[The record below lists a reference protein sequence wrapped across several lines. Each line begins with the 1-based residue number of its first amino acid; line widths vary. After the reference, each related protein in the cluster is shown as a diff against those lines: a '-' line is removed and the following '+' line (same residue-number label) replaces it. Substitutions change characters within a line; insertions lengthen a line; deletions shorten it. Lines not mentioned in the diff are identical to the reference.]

1 MRVLRIFLIMLAL
14 CSVSVL
20 SISCG
25 SDSDSASETQIATVQ
40 RGDLTVDITAVGNLA
55 FSHTDELV
63 FTIPA
68 TVEEVLVKEGESVE
82 EGQVLVKLDT
92 SDWDEELTALEIDL
106 IQAEIDLENAELAL
120 EEAENPYTSE
130 EINAA
135 RDLVYAAEYD
145 LEYAQWQLSQAYE
158 TGDEALIWQWRL
170 EVYQAE
176 LNLISAEEKLDTML
190 DAPDPLEI
198 DMRELEVELAEWRLE
213 DAREALEEAVD
224 TGPEITAPFDGFIT
238 KVNISDGDEVE
249 KGTVA
254 MVIADPTKFEAELTV
269 SETDIFQIELG
280 GEAQVQ
286 VDTLSTISLPAEVTY
301 ISPTATIQQGVVS
314 YTVKVEIDLLEATIA
329 QEQQGARP
337 EATEDFTPPEGF
349 EIPEGFETPEGFEP
363 PEDFTL
369 PEDFTPPE
377 GFTLPEGQMPT
388 TTLEDFQLREG
399 LTVTVSIIVA
409 ERNDVLLVPN
419 GAIITQGWQTYV
431 QVMLSDG
438 TIEERAVTTGI
449 SNWQYTEITEGL
461 NEGEQVVV
469 QQTSSSATTSQQ
481 GQQGPG
487 TQFFFGR

>member
-1 MRVLRIFLIMLAL
+1 MKLLRTILISLLL
-14 CSVSVL
+14 CSVSAL

-25 SDSDSASETQIATVQ
+25 SESDSASESQVATVQ
-40 RGDLTVDITAVGNLA
+40 LGDLTVDITAVGNLA
-55 FSHTDELV
+55 FSHTDELI
-63 FTIPA
+63 FTMPA

-106 IQAEIDLENAELAL
+106 LQAEIDLENAELAL
-120 EEAENPYTSE
+120 EEAENPYTAE
-130 EINAA
+130 EISAA

-158 TGDEALIWQWRL
+158 TGDETLIWQWRL

-176 LNLISAEEKLDTML
+176 LNLISAEEKLDDML

-198 DMRELEVELAEWRLE
+198 DMKELEVKLAEWRLE
-213 DAREALEEAVD
+213 DAQEALEAVVD

-238 KVNISDGDEVE
+238 TVNISDGDEVE

-280 GEAQVQ
+280 GEAWVQ
-286 VDTLSTISLPAEVTY
+286 VDTMSTISLPAEVTY
-301 ISPTATIQQGVVS
+301 ISPTATIQSGVVS
-314 YTVKVEIDLLEATIA
+314 YKVKVEMDSLEAIMSG
-329 QEQQGARP
+329 QSSSRP
-337 EATEDFTPPEGF
+337 AADGSRELPEDFT
-349 EIPEGFETPEGFEP
+349 P

-377 GFTLPEGQMPT
+377 DFTLPEGQMPT
-388 TTLEDFQLREG
+388 ATLEDFQLREG

-419 GAIITQGWQTYV
+419 GAIITQGGQTYV
-431 QVMLSDG
+431 QVMLEDG

-449 SNWQYTEITEGL
+449 SDWQYTEITDGL
-461 NEGEQVVV
+461 SEGEQVVV

-487 TQFFFGR
+487 TQFFFGQ